1 MLTNAISTIFET
13 SLNIATTYINQSKKW
28 IVLLLYPL
36 FCSTTLLAQNTYVK
50 SNPFPTDYFIQNKG
64 QWNHEDSSIGY
75 ILWNGIHNVHLFKNK
90 PGFTWKFTQVKMH
103 KEDHENEFSEIESEY
118 EKERERELEAGNGKE
133 KSDELTQVF
142 LNANPNPEIV
152 VEKPSDFYWTY
163 GPEKWNSIGFKRITY
178 KNIYP
183 FIDVYYETCNNPA
196 LGNFKY
202 GFILHPG
209 ANPNHIQMQLKGAK
223 FKNLKENSIQ
233 YVAKEFTLFDSGW
246 NAVQNEK
253 NIPLKLKLSKSL
265 SNLKNTLQINLNCPN
280 PIQSETYI
288 DPYVKVID
296 SFLDAPRN
304 YYNFENLV
312 SQMDYDSDDNTL
324 VMSQNERYPLVA
336 KYNKNGK
343 LQWLFSGQLPLIN
356 WYSSVYTYYAP
367 GAIIM
372 DRNNK
377 KLYIGPG
384 FKPYGNGPQLIRLD
398 TKGNHDNFLSQA
410 RADAPELWDL
420 NINCKL
426 NKIVVSGGG
435 IMAPVNMTLI
445 SKDTSTLKPNVYRIT
460 SDTKNI
466 GQDIIRSI
474 IDFENN
480 YFVLINY
487 SKLTMKYDSIG
498 QPIGSYWKDYRG
510 LILAN
515 DSFNG
520 PKYEIDISPYFVFH
534 EYSNFTKMNTI
545 TNRFNGLAVNDSFV
559 FIYDGKV
566 LMVNEKFTGK
576 IRCIDSVAWHKG
588 RRGHLGQSGIA
599 ADNCN
604 HVFLGGDSANV
615 LVYTFAKNKLKLD
628 TTIYLFKPAKIR
640 KVIDIRLNELSN
652 QLFVAGDSFT
662 ASFPN
667 PFAKSCSVVRTF
679 KVDTILTSKCQGNFI
694 AKIPNAD
701 SITDYT
707 FQWTKLNAKNQP
719 IVQLFTGSKHFY
731 DTLKN
736 PNPGDTFELLVA
748 KNYFCNGEYQKFI
761 FTTGKIHNIDV
772 YDTLCAGA
780 IYTNRKHKIYKDS
793 TFPYTLSNRY
803 KCDSVVTYHI
813 HFKDTSSTYQKVVR
827 CRGDSLKVGK
837 HVYTNA
843 GFFKDTLVNKFGC
856 DSFVY
861 SKFSIASDTVYLKE
875 HVCNTYI
882 YKLGDSTFYKPGN
895 YKVVFRSSKGCDS
908 MVIAKI
914 TMSRD
919 TAVRIKPTICQ
930 GDSFVLRGLKYV
942 LSGNYQVKLPRFDGC
957 DSTIR
962 IALSVKPKSFIQ
974 NKISLCFGDSLIVG
988 KHNYKK
994 TGTYFDTLKSLWG
1007 CDSVIN
1013 STVVVHPKYD
1023 TTAVY
1028 ILCGDSTVVINNVP
1042 YSKNTSF
1049 NFKHTSFA
1057 GCDSMVRY
1065 RILKT
1070 KLTPDFAIDSSQVP
1084 EFTFTNA
1091 SRDAI
1096 KFLWSFDDGYKDS
1109 TRAKLTYQFN
1119 KIDNLHRICLRVTDS
1134 LGCIDSTCIDI
1145 PPSKISFDLYNS
1157 FSPNGDGINDQFAV
1171 MSKGKDLQ
1179 YDLMIF
1185 NRWGAKVYEVEHA
1198 YTRQPNL
1205 YWNGRVMNNGAECP
1219 AATYFALYTLY
1230 LNGPNNPP
1238 SIIHGTVMLVR

>member
-1 MLTNAISTIFET
+1 MKFIFKH
-13 SLNIATTYINQSKKW
+13 INQSKKW

-90 PGFTWKFTQVKMH
+90 PGFTWKFTPIKH
-103 KEDHENEFSEIESEY
+103 KEGESENESESER
-118 EKERERELEAGNGKE
+118 ERERELEKE
-133 KSDELTQVF
+133 NTNKQTTHEITQIF

-196 LGNFKY
+196 LGDFKY

-209 ANPNHIQMQLKGAK
+209 ANPNQIQMQLKGAK

-233 YVAKEFTLFDSGW
+233 YVAKEFTLIDSGW

-253 NIPLKLKLSKSL
+253 NIPLKLKISKNYL
-265 SNLKNTLQINLNCPN
+265 NFKNTLQLKLDCPN
-280 PIQSETYI
+280 PIQSETII

-296 SFLDAPRN
+296 SFLDGAITT
-304 YYNFENLV
+304 YNFKNLV
-312 SQMDYDSDDNTL
+312 SQLDYDKDDNVYL
-324 VMSQNERYPLVA
+324 MSVNESYPMIA
-336 KYNKNGK
+336 KINTMGK
-343 LQWLFSGQLPLIN
+343 TKWIFSGQLPSLN
-356 WYSSVYTYYAP
+356 WYSSAYPWNIP
-367 GAIIM
+367 GAIVT
-372 DRNNK
+372 DRNTN
-377 KLYIGPG
+377 YTYMGQG
-384 FKPYGNGPQLIRLD
+384 FKSWGNGPQVIKLNSN
-398 TKGNHDNFLSQA
+398 GNYNNYLSMG
-410 RADAPELWDL
+410 RADAPEIWDL
-420 NINCKL
+420 NLSCKL
-426 NKIVVSGGG
+426 KKIIASGGG
-435 IMAPVNMTLI
+435 PGAAVNMFILP
-445 SKDTSTLKPNVYRIT
+445 KDTSSLKPKIYNIT
-460 SDTKNI
+460 RDSI
-466 GQDIIRSI
+466 VVGQDIIRSI
-474 IDFENN
+474 VDLSNN
-480 YFVLINY
+480 YFVLLNY
-487 SKLTMKYDSIG
+487 SKLTMRYDLNG
-498 QPIGSYWKDYRG
+498 FPIGSYYKDHKEI
-510 LILAN
+510 ILVN

-520 PKYEIDISPYFVFH
+520 PKYKVDLSDYFVFH
-534 EYSNFTKMNTI
+534 EYSNFTKMAGV

-559 FIYDGKV
+559 FSYDGKV
-566 LMVNEKFTGK
+566 LVINEKFTGK

-588 RRGHLGQSGIA
+588 RRGHLGQSGIS

-604 HVFLGGDSANV
+604 HVFVGGDSANV

-701 SITDYT
+701 STTDYT

-761 FTTGKIHNIDV
+761 FTTGKIHKIDV

-882 YKLGDSTFYKPGN
+882 YKLGDSTFYKPGT

-908 MVIAKI
+908 LVIAKI
-914 TMSRD
+914 SMSRD
-919 TAVRIKPTICQ
+919 TAVRIRPTICQ
-930 GDSFVLRGLKYV
+930 GDSFVLRGLKYA

-962 IALSVKPKSFIQ
+962 IALSVKPKPFIQ

-988 KHNYKK
+988 KHHYKK

-1028 ILCGDSTVVINNVP
+1028 ILCGDSTVVINNVS
-1042 YSKNTSF
+1042 YASSTNF

-1084 EFTFTNA
+1084 EFTFTNT

-1096 KFLWSFDDGYKDS
+1096 KFIWSFDDGYKDS
-1109 TRAKLTYQFN
+1109 THAKLTYQFN
-1119 KIDNLHRICLRVTDS
+1119 KIDNLHRICIRVTDS
-1134 LGCIDSTCIDI
+1134 LGCIDSTCVDI

-1185 NRWGAKVYEVEHA
+1185 NRWGAKVYEVDHA

-1238 SIIHGTVMLVR
+1238 SIIHGTVVLVR

>member
-1 MLTNAISTIFET
+1 LS
-13 SLNIATTYINQSKKW
+13 IAAPHIIQIKKW

-36 FCSTTLLAQNTYVK
+36 FCSTSLLAQNTYVK

-90 PGFTWKFTQVKMH
+90 PGFTWKFTPVKLH
-103 KEDHENEFSEIESEY
+103 KEDHENEFSGIESES
-118 EKERERELEAGNGKE
+118 EKERERERELEAGNAKE
-133 KSDELTQVF
+133 KSHEITQVF
-142 LNANPNPEIV
+142 LNANPNPEIIE
-152 VEKPSDFYWTY
+152 EKPSDFYWTY

-183 FIDVYYETCNNPA
+183 FIDVYYESCNNPA
-196 LGNFKY
+196 FGNFKY
-202 GFILHPG
+202 GFILHPS

-223 FKNLKENSIQ
+223 FKNINENSVQ
-233 YVAKEFTLFDSGW
+233 YFAKDFTLIDSGW
-246 NAVQNEK
+246 NATQNEK
-253 NIPLKLKLSKSL
+253 NIPLKFKLAKSF
-265 SNLKNTLQINLNCPN
+265 STLKNTLQINLNCPY
-280 PIQSETYI
+280 PIQSETII
-288 DPYVKVID
+288 DPYVSVINSILD
-296 SFLDAPRN
+296 SGSH
-304 YYNFENLV
+304 YNNFTNLI
-312 SQMDYDSDDNTL
+312 SQMDYDNDDNAYI
-324 VMSQNERYPLVA
+324 MSIALKYPEVA
-336 KYNKNGK
+336 QFDKFGK
-343 LQWLFSGQLPLIN
+343 LQWIFTGLLPTLK
-356 WYSSVYTYYAP
+356 WQSALEHAVYAP
-367 GAIIM
+367 GAILV
-372 DRNNK
+372 NK
-377 KLYIGPG
+377 LINKIYFCPG
-384 FKPYGNGPQLIRLD
+384 ADAKNGPRIIQLNSS
-398 TKGNHDNFLSQA
+398 GNYNNYISNS
-410 RADAPELWDL
+410 RADAMEAWDL
-420 NINCKL
+420 GLHCKTKTL
-426 NKIVVSGGG
+426 FASGGG
-435 IMAPVNMTLI
+435 TNAAYNLFTVDQQIDSIRAKIHLI
-445 SKDTSTLKPNVYRIT
+445 TNDSISR
-460 SDTKNI
+460 
-466 GQDIIRSI
+466 GQDMIRSI
-474 IDFENN
+474 IDKKGN
-480 YFVLINY
+480 YFTIINY
-487 SKLTMKYDSIG
+487 QKKYNRYNQMGYI
-498 QPIGSYWKDYRG
+498 
-510 LILAN
+510 
-515 DSFNG
+515 DSFYF
-520 PKYEIDISPYFVFH
+520 KYFVGLYFVNDALNGYK
-534 EYSNFTKMNTI
+534 YSLNLSNYFKFIEANNCPNNNFPNN
-545 TNRFNGLAVNDSFV
+545 NRFNGLAVNDSFV
-559 FIYDGKV
+559 FSYDGKV
-566 LMVNEKFTGK
+566 LVINEKFTGK

-588 RRGHLGQSGIA
+588 KRGHLGQSGIS

-604 HVFLGGDSANV
+604 HVFVGGDSANV

-694 AKIPNAD
+694 AKITNAD

-761 FTTGKIHNIDV
+761 FTTGKMHKIDV
-772 YDTLCAGA
+772 YDTLCAGE
-780 IYTNRKHKIYKDS
+780 IYTNRKHKIFKDS

-813 HFKDTSSTYQKVVR
+813 HFKDTSHTYQKVVR

-843 GFFKDTLVNKFGC
+843 GFFKDTLVNKLGC
-856 DSFVY
+856 DSFIY
-861 SKFSIASDTVYLKE
+861 SKFSIASDTVYLKK
-875 HVCNTYI
+875 HVCNTYL
-882 YKLGDSTFYKPGN
+882 YKLGDSSFYKPGN
-895 YKVVFRSSKGCDS
+895 YKVVFQSSKGCDS
-908 MVIAKI
+908 VVFAKI
-914 TMSRD
+914 SMSRD
-919 TAVRIKPTICQ
+919 TAVRIRPNICQ
-930 GDSFVLRGLKYV
+930 GDSFVLQGMRYKLA
-942 LSGNYQVKLPRFDGC
+942 GNYQTKIPRFDGC

-962 IALSVKPKSFIQ
+962 ITLSVKPQSFVQ
-974 NKISLCFGDSLIVG
+974 NNVSLCFGDSLLVG
-988 KHNYKK
+988 KKFYKK
-994 TGTYFDTLKSLWG
+994 TGKYMDTLKSLWG
-1007 CDSVIN
+1007 CDSVVN
-1013 STVVVHPKYD
+1013 STIVVHPKYD

-1028 ILCGDSTVVINNVP
+1028 ILCGDSTVVINNVS
-1042 YSKNTSF
+1042 YSSSTNF

-1065 RILKT
+1065 KILKT

-1096 KFLWSFDDGYKDS
+1096 KFIWSFDDGYKDS

-1134 LGCIDSTCIDI
+1134 LGCIDSTCINI

-1230 LNGPNNPP
+1230 LNGPNNLP